1 MNFKRL
7 LSFFLL
13 CLGAVLTLLITSCGE
28 KHKHVLSEWS
38 VESAATC
45 LSDGKLVRSCESCDF
60 VEYST
65 VLKTGHTPVTD
76 VAVAPTCTAEG
87 KTEGSHCGVCGEI
100 LTAQET
106 LQKAE
111 HTPVTDA
118 AVAPTCIAEGKT
130 EGSHCDVCGDTLIAQ
145 EPLPKAKHSYGE
157 GEVIDEATCLEAG
170 SLKYTCTAKGCGYSY
185 TEPYSLPTYT
195 ATELYDLAVNFVG
208 EIVTYDKNGSELA
221 LGTGVV
227 VSSDGRII
235 TNYHVI
241 DSAYSAK
248 ITIGDKTYPITSV
261 LAYDVDIDLAVLK
274 IDAEGIMYAK
284 VCKNAPKTG
293 ETVYAIGSSKGLT
306 NTYSQGIVTQAGRE
320 IEGVTYIQHDASIT
334 NGNSGG
340 PLLNVYGEVIG
351 INTFIVAD
359 SQNLNFAIF
368 TSELDNL
375 AYGDATTLSALYD
388 RYCVAHDTLYAWLL
402 KNQNSTEE
410 GECAFNE
417 ISDNYWYS
425 LAYDV
430 EKDWLYIQGAWV
442 RADGQILLVMII
454 LPPNSLYDTVY
465 AASYVYGESLQNVTA
480 GVITPSEFTAETQI
494 NYESYE
500 GLPELE
506 EELME
511 LYGEGLAYLLTWFDG
526 ATDTYGMGVDL
537 ADLGFTAFRVV

>member
-7 LSFFLL
+7 LSIFLL

-76 VAVAPTCTAEG
+76 AAVAPTCTAEG

-100 LTAQET
+100 LAAQET

-118 AVAPTCIAEGKT
+118 AVEPTCTAEGKT
-130 EGSHCDVCGDTLIAQ
+130 EGSHCDVCGETLIAQ

-170 SLKYTCTAKGCGYSY
+170 TLKYTCTAKGCGYSY

-248 ITIGDKTYPITSV
+248 ITIGDKIYPITSL

-274 IDAEGIMYAK
+274 VDAEGVMYAK

-306 NTYSQGIVTQAGRE
+306 NTYSRGIVTQAERE

-351 INTFIVAD
+351 INTWLVAD
-359 SQNLNFAIF
+359 SQNLNFAVF
-368 TSELDNL
+368 TGELDNL
-375 AYGDATTLSALYD
+375 RHEEPMTLAAFYEAKCGAYDAVFD
-388 RYCVAHDTLYAWLL
+388 WLVR
-402 KNQNSTEE
+402 NQNASTDEE
-410 GECAFNE
+410 YRYELE
-417 ISDNYWYS
+417 SDGFGYAV
-425 LAYDV
+425 AYDIA
-430 EKDWLYIQGAWV
+430 KNRLSIQSYEVFESGS
-442 RADGQILLVMII
+442 VMVAVII
-454 LPPNSLYDTVY
+454 LPRSSTSDTAY
-465 AASYVYGESLQNVTA
+465 GASYVRSDGQNVTA
-480 GVITPSEFTAETQI
+480 GVLVPSEFTRDTPLT
-494 NYESYE
+494 YVSYE
-500 GLPELE
+500 GLPTLE
-506 EELME
+506 EKL
-511 LYGEGLAYLLTWFDG
+511 LSAYQVM
-526 ATDTYGMGVDL
+526 AVDL
-537 ADLGFTAFRVV
+537 LNWFAGTIDYFEGIDISALGFTVFEVL